1 MDYKHYILTRFN
13 LGVYDQNNAY
23 AELVGDPHEWMEH
36 RLRLFEETTFPS
48 ILEQENK
55 NFTWLIAFDERTP
68 DAVINRYDY
77 CDNVEIC
84 FEQPH
89 LYLRCEDPTHDW
101 LITTRLDNDDIL
113 LPEFTAVIQ
122 AEAREFKEV
131 IDIEYQKLRFRQFI
145 KYPSLR
151 PRPNSPFLSLVEP
164 WGDDIMTALGRPH
177 TVMPDVYEARK
188 LPQVLAY
195 QVIHDRNVS
204 NKI

>member
-1 MDYKHYILTRFN
+1 M
-13 LGVYDQNNAY
+13 
-23 AELVGDPHEWMEH
+23 
-36 RLRLFEETTFPS
+36 
-48 ILEQENK
+48 
-55 NFTWLIAFDERTP
+55 
-68 DAVINRYDY
+68 
-77 CDNVEIC
+77 
-84 FEQPH
+84 
-89 LYLRCEDPTHDW
+89 
-101 LITTRLDNDDIL
+101 DNDDIL